1 MKASKLLGEI
11 RKPNCMV
18 QDPVSAIIV
27 GIGATHNA
35 NHRQILTVSTS
46 NGVQHAK
53 PTDSESDHTCTHALG
68 SSIAISGV
76 AGVELVAAADQ
87 VEFRLGD
94 QVIQKGQIEIP
105 RNREH
110 IFDSDLDEPPSE
122 VTAERAA

>member
-1 MKASKLLGEI
+1 M
-11 RKPNCMV
+11 M

-27 GIGATHNA
+27 GIWATHNA

-46 NGVQHAK
+46 NSVQHAK
-53 PTDSESDHTCTHALG
+53 PTNGESDHTGTHALG
-68 SSIAISGV
+68 PSIAVGGV

-87 VEFRLGD
+87 VQLGLGD

-110 IFDSDLDEPPSE
+110 IPDSNLDEPPSE